1 MKACAAIAAGLLVLV
16 AGAMTP
22 VRAHDPVD
30 INVSFN
36 REVVRIMQRKCE
48 SCHAPGALS
57 IPLTDYRDVRAW
69 GRAIR
74 EELVEHRMPPAMV
87 ARGYGLYESD
97 PSLNIREL
105 ETLLVWLDGGMPRGD
120 EADRPAPPAA
130 AHQHAD
136 PSASVTIALPPQTV
150 PAREALVV
158 RRVTVDAGAA
168 AGRAVARVELQPEN
182 RRVLRGARVFAEEPV
197 SASAR
202 ATADKQAGPHVLR
215 WLGAWLPWQHA
226 IAPPATHAFH
236 VPAGGRFTVELYYR
250 GADAEQ
256 VDRSA
261 IVVTLAGAT
270 APGRVDDLV
279 LDATARS
286 ATQARGRVQLREAT
300 TIWAL
305 YPAIDA
311 SVTAMELRAER
322 PDGAVDVLMWI
333 PQARAEWPVA
343 LVMRQPLELPAGTT
357 VSLIAETTGTNAA
370 ATPRVA
376 LSVLRA
382 TPPSR

>member
-1 MKACAAIAAGLLVLV
+1 MKAAAASAAGLLVVL
-16 AGAMTP
+16 AAAMTS

-48 SCHAPGALS
+48 SCHAAGALS
-57 IPLTDYRDVRAW
+57 IPLTEYRDVRAW

-74 EELVEHRMPPAMV
+74 EELVEHRMPPAIV

-97 PSLNIREL
+97 PSLNIREM

-120 EADRPAPPAA
+120 DSDRPAPPAA

-136 PSASVTIALPPQTV
+136 PSASVTLTLPPQTL
-150 PAREALVV
+150 PAGEEVVV

-168 AGRAVARVELQPEN
+168 AGRAVARVELQPGN
-182 RRVLRGARVFAEEPV
+182 RRVLRGARVFV
-197 SASAR
+197 SASAK
-202 ATADKQAGPHVLR
+202 AAADTDLWV
-215 WLGAWLPWQHA
+215 GAWLPWQHA

-236 VPAGGRFTVELYYR
+236 VPAGGRFTVELHYR

-256 VDRSA
+256 IDRSA
-261 IVVTLAGAT
+261 IAVTLAGGT

-279 LDATARS
+279 VEAATRS

-305 YPAIDA
+305 YPALDA

-333 PQARAEWPVA
+333 PQARPEWPVA
-343 LVMRQPLELPAGTT
+343 LVMRQPLELPAGSS
-357 VSLIAETTGTNAA
+357 VSLIAETTGSSAA